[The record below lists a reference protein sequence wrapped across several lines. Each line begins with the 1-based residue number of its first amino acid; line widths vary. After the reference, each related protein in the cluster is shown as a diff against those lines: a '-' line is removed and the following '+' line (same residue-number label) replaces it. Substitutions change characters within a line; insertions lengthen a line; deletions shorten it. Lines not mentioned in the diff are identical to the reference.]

1 MTQRKIKTKT
11 GQSKG
16 FTLTEA
22 MVAAVTTTVVASGAA
37 MGMRGLNS
45 AIKESGDLSG
55 LRSNALTGTRLL
67 RSEVQRSL
75 HLIVKGGTHSAERE
89 YTNLENTTHPEYK
102 TAVDTCLALQ
112 PNNVFN
118 PFFPAGSFV
127 PFKFCCVFCH
137 TPPS

>member
-75 HLIVKGGTHSAERE
+75 HLMVQGGSHADQRE
-89 YTNLENTTHPEYK
+89 YTDLDNPDHPEYK
-102 TAVDTCLALQ
+102 TAVDACMGEPTARADLRQAHGS
-112 PNNVFN
+112 PV
-118 PFFPAGSFV
+118 PADG
-127 PFKFCCVFCH
+127 CER
-137 TPPS
+137 